1 MRLPRPQPWGLGLL
15 LVLLPGALRAGPPP
29 RLLSSPAENH
39 RSLQYHFTAVS
50 APAAGTP
57 AFWVSGWLG
66 PQQYLSYNNLRG
78 QAEPCGAWVWESQVS
93 WYWEKET
100 TDLRY
105 QQTLF
110 LQALQALGEGP
121 FTMQGLLGCELG
133 PDNVSVPVAKFAL
146 NGEEFMMF
154 DPKLGIW
161 DGDWPESRTVSIKWT
176 QQPEAVNKEK
186 TFLLYSCPHR
196 LLGHLE
202 RGRGNLEWKEPPSM
216 RLKARPGSPGLSV
229 LTCSAFSFYPPE
241 LKLRFLRNELATGSG
256 EIHMGPNGDGSF
268 YAWSSLTVK
277 SGDEHHYRCVVQHAG
292 LAQPLT
298 VELGLYESCSTA
310 LCPPLLSKLEHRPLC
325 CYRITSQDL
334 GASGWNRHRLL
345 AAPDSG
351 CGRSSPVEKDE
362 EGAASSL
369 DLFPW
374 GGCRGPPAHSQPVQ
388 GW

>member
-1 MRLPRPQPWGLGLL
+1 MRGCRGLPRAAGHEGGASLREMSEIRGPPLEPGDFLLGRILSGFPRSFL
-15 LVLLPGALRAGPPP
+15 PLAVCLENTCPLLPGTLVPSLGLALPPPPRTPPGSGPSVLGGCVFFPGVSVHLGPPP

-39 RSLQYHFTAVS
+39 RSLQYHLTAVS
-50 APAAGTP
+50 NPAAGTP

-100 TDLRY
+100 TDMRT
-105 QQTLF
+105 QQGLF
-110 LQALQALGEGP
+110 LQALQALGEGETGASWAGSLDPGSEGGGDGRPPLLGQAHPCVGIPGP

-202 RGRGNLEWKEPPSM
+202 RGRGNLEWK
-216 RLKARPGSPGLSV
+216 
-229 LTCSAFSFYPPE
+229 
-241 LKLRFLRNELATGSG
+241 G
-256 EIHMGPNGDGSF
+256 E
-268 YAWSSLTVK
+268 
-277 SGDEHHYRCVVQHAG
+277 
-292 LAQPLT
+292 
-298 VELGLYESCSTA
+298 
-310 LCPPLLSKLEHRPLC
+310 
-325 CYRITSQDL
+325 
-334 GASGWNRHRLL
+334 
-345 AAPDSG
+345 
-351 CGRSSPVEKDE
+351 
-362 EGAASSL
+362 
-369 DLFPW
+369 
-374 GGCRGPPAHSQPVQ
+374 
-388 GW
+388 